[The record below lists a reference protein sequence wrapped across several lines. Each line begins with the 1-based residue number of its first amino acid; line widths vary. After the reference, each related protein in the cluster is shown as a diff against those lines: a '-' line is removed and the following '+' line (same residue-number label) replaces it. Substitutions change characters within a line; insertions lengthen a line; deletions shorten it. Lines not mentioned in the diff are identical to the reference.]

1 MQRNSSNTII
11 IEAARERVW
20 AALTD
25 TDELNRWETTDAHL
39 DLRVGGSFLYEYA
52 YGPSRPGTFM
62 VVDPPRRLVQDNL
75 VFNDNDSYHYLN
87 TIDLEE
93 LDGSRTAVTVL
104 LEGYGTGIAEQW
116 LRESMDLG
124 WATDLKVLK
133 AYVEDGE
140 DIRPIVWQGLRMG
153 LRYVSADVVT
163 EGQRGISVLAVI
175 AGAPAEA
182 AGLRAGDVV
191 TALEDREF
199 DDFRGFRALLGA
211 YKPGDGTVFRVL
223 RDGATLQVPLTFGSA
238 V

>member
-1 MQRNSSNTII
+1 MKRNSSNTII
-11 IEAARERVW
+11 IEAARDRVW

-25 TDELNRWETTDAHL
+25 TGELNRWETTDAHL

-87 TIDLEE
+87 TIDLED
-93 LDGSRTAVTVL
+93 LDDRRTAVTVL
-104 LEGYGTGIAEQW
+104 LEGYGSGVAEQW

-140 DIRPIVWQGLRMG
+140 DIRPVVWQGLRMG

-163 EGQRGISVLAVI
+163 EGQRGIQVLAVVD
-175 AGAPAEA
+175 GAPAA
-182 AGLRAGDVV
+182 DAGLRPGDVV
-191 TALEDREF
+191 VALDDREF
-199 DDFRGFRALLGA
+199 DDFRGFRALLSP
-211 YKPGDGTVFRVL
+211 YKPGDGAVFGVL
-223 RDGATLQVPLTFGSA
+223 RDGTPHRVPLTFGSA
-238 V
+238 M